1 MKKIFVLIFIY
12 ICSNL
17 IAQSGFN
24 HNLDSV
30 VVTAHRIPV
39 IFSEIGKSIDIISR
53 NDIQLLPAT
62 NIQDMLEFT
71 NGLDIKQRG
80 PGGVQGD
87 ISFRGTSFEQS
98 LILIDG
104 IKLSDPQTGHH
115 KLNLPVSLSQIEK
128 VEILKG
134 QGTRLYGANA
144 FGGVINL
151 ILKNE
156 FRNNVSLSLSG
167 GENDYYNIGL
177 NSTFAVGAT
186 SHNVSF
192 ERKKSDGYRHNTEFD
207 NLTLSMNNS
216 FNFESMVIKSIL
228 GYTHKDFGANSY
240 YTTKFPNQ
248 SEETKTIL
256 SAISADIEL
265 SNFRIAPKVYWRNNK
280 DEFLLEKHNPSF
292 YKNNH
297 ETNVYGTELQISTS
311 VLGGN
316 SSIGIEYSKDEIV
329 SNNLGEHTRDM
340 TGFFLEQRT
349 KPFENLT
356 LSIGGF
362 AYYYSEINWK
372 FWPGI
377 DISFNPI
384 KELKV
389 YGNYGRAFRIPT
401 YTELFYS
408 DPVTKGNSGLK
419 PEESDNFELGIN
431 WRINNIT
438 FDAAMF
444 RRESKNL
451 IDYVYSSINEI
462 WEAENYTM
470 INTNGFE
477 TSVQLNLGELVNKNL
492 YSLKIGYTYID
503 SDKKDLELESRYNLE
518 YLKHDL
524 SIILYHKLPF
534 GINQSWTLN
543 YEDRLTLDDYITLD
557 TKLNRNFNN
566 FNIFLNVSNLFNK
579 TYEEIPGVILPGRWI
594 IAGIN
599 LTII

>member
-12 ICSNL
+12 IYSNL

-39 IFSEIGKSIDIISR
+39 IFSEIGKSIDIISQ

-71 NGLDIKQRG
+71 SGLDIKQRG
-80 PGGVQGD
+80 PGGTQGD
-87 ISFRGTSFEQS
+87 VSFRGTSFEQS

-115 KLNLPVSLSQIEK
+115 KMNLPVSLSQIEK
-128 VEILKG
+128 VEIIKG
-134 QGTRLYGANA
+134 QGTRNYGANA

-156 FRNNVSLSLSG
+156 SRNNVSLSLSG
-167 GENDYYNIGL
+167 GENNYYKIEL
-177 NSTFAVGAT
+177 NSTAT
-186 SHNVSF
+186 LGPTTHNFSF

-207 NLTLSMNNS
+207 NLTVSLNNS
-216 FNFESMVIKSIL
+216 FNFKSIVL
-228 GYTHKDFGANSY
+228 KSIFGYTHKNFGANSY
-240 YTTKFPNQ
+240 YTTRFPNQ
-248 SEETKTIL
+248 SEETKTFL
-256 SAISADIEL
+256 SAIYADVQLLKFNIV
-265 SNFRIAPKVYWRNNK
+265 PKIYWRNNK
-280 DEFLLEKHNPSF
+280 DEFLLEKDNPSF

-297 ETNVYGTELQISTS
+297 ETNVLGAELQITTN
-311 VLGGN
+311 VLGGT
-316 SSIGIEYSKDEIV
+316 SSFGMEYSKDEIE
-329 SNNLGEHTRDM
+329 SNNLGEHFRDM
-340 TGFFLEQRT
+340 AGFYLEQRL
-349 KPFENLT
+349 KPIDNLT
-356 LSIGGF
+356 LSFGGF
-362 AYYYSEINWK
+362 AYYYSQIKWK

-377 DISFNPI
+377 DISFNPT
-384 KELKV
+384 KKLKV

-431 WRINNIT
+431 WEINDIT

-451 IDYVYSSINEI
+451 IDYVYKSKNEI
-462 WEAENYTM
+462 WEAANYSK

-477 TSVQLNLGELVNKNL
+477 TSVQFNLGELLNKYL
-492 YSLKIGYTYID
+492 YRLKIGYTYLE
-503 SDKKDLELESRYNLE
+503 SDKAELYLESRYSLE

-524 SIILYHKLPF
+524 SIMLYHKLPLE
-534 GINQSWTLN
+534 INQSWTLN
-543 YEDRLTLDDYITLD
+543 YEDRLTLDDYITVD
-557 TKLNRNFNN
+557 TKLNKDFNS
-566 FNIFLNVSNLFNK
+566 FNIYLNISNLLNK
-579 TYEEIPGVILPGRWI
+579 RYEEIPGVILPGRWI
-594 IAGIN
+594 ITGIN
-599 LTII
+599 LKII